1 MPLSLMYNVI
11 RVSDSLVERMVAF
24 VSRKSISNTEIAAP
38 KVTGRTQRLTV
49 FGPPLLLEGEDA
61 AAYDQLLAR
70 LCAAVKPV
78 DIIDEIFIG
87 DVAALEWEVLKWRR
101 LKWTLMQEDI
111 LKALKDF
118 LVEQLESNYA
128 LHKKHFKRY
137 LAELLRNNLPTEQA
151 DSAETLAAEC
161 APHTDEAN
169 EKLDEVLGSI
179 GLEMNTVLDNA
190 RAAKAKELVQEY
202 VRGKQAAVTLVHK
215 LLADAGVSMD
225 TFMAKAFP
233 YKIDNIERIDRLATV
248 AESRRNAAL
257 REIDRRRAVLGETLR
272 RSVQEIEDGEFELI
286 EPTAANGKN
295 AA

>member
-49 FGPPLLLEGEDA
+49 FRPPLLLEGEDA

-70 LCAAVKPV
+70 LWAAVKPV

-87 DVAALEWEVLKWRR
+87 GVAALEWEVLKWRR

-179 GLEMNTVLDNA
+179 GLEMNTVLDDA
-190 RAAKAKELVQEY
+190 RADKAKELVQEY
-202 VRGKQAAVTLVHK
+202 VRRERDAVALVNEF
-215 LLADAGVSMD
+215 LTDACMSMD
-225 TFMAKAFP
+225 SFITRALGDR
-233 YKIDNIERIDRLATV
+233 IDKIERIDRL
-248 AESRRNAAL
+248 
-257 REIDRRRAVLGETLR
+257 
-272 RSVQEIEDGEFELI
+272 
-286 EPTAANGKN
+286 TAIA
-295 AA
+295 